1 MTQFLAFTIT
11 GIVTGAVYAVAA
23 SGLVVTYTTSGIF
36 NFAHG
41 AIAMLAAFTYWQVR
55 FAWHWPAPV
64 ALVVVIGILAPLLGA
79 VLYLVIM
86 RGLQDASEVT
96 KIVVPVRYAGASRA
110 RYSTTFA
117 TSSGSPTRPRMLSR
131 FSDSGVACLTKS
143 STMAV

>member
-1 MTQFLAFTIT
+1 MALREFLQYTVLGLVLGGVY
-11 GIVTGAVYAVAA
+11 GIAA
-23 SGLVVTYTTSGIF
+23 AGLVVTYTTSGIF

-55 FAWHWPAPV
+55 FGWHWPAPV

-96 KIVVPVRYAGASRA
+96 K
-110 RYSTTFA
+110 
-117 TSSGSPTRPRMLSR
+117 
-131 FSDSGVACLTKS
+131 
-143 STMAV
+143 